1 RLGDA
6 SVGSSAETREALL
19 RCSKEYRAL
28 MHDCASELMDSAAAA
43 TDEPEAAAFLENQS
57 QLLAACQILWH
68 LVEILWVAP
77 RYQSAAAAP
86 QILLELV
93 DWARLHC
100 PQPDRWI
107 AELLESA
114 NATDAPELHQRFW
127 DSLYLLVLQGRT
139 VDARNLLSQ
148 HSQAGRQQQ
157 LKDAMELLNMP
168 KYSFVRDSQSVRKF
182 DVAHCLWQKD
192 VRVRLEAGLFAAHPQ
207 LELLVELLAGDEDA
221 FARPEIVGLCDS
233 WYQLLLARLLLTN
246 PTGSLDCLGREAPEA
261 EALYKRDRP
270 SQRDGDGDGLLDGV
284 LVRLLFD
291 GQVGQFL
298 AEAAGCLGSNWWFVA
313 HLADLLHHCLGG
325 EVGGCS
331 GGGFGAIREHFLLEY
346 SHSMLGRAALWQLA
360 VSYLDYCSN
369 YGRHYQPSPHAAAAT
384 PQEALLV
391 RVPPESQRKAEQIFA
406 ACHARG
412 LLDSANTVART
423 VARRALDKGCLGN
436 ALTWAIRARDP
447 RLVAAIADKFLL
459 GAGGDSAGLARAASA
474 DALDCLATSALL
486 SNRMAFLCQYKLFHD
501 RVSAGQ
507 LAEAADVAAQ
517 LLSSRMIPRRYWL
530 SLLQDCLP
538 LLELRHQA
546 VFTSA
551 QLFDLMHALAEL
563 RQADC
568 APAERL
574 SVVQA
579 SLSDALRRAMI
590 DENFHYSS
598 ASSSLMELMLACRFS
613 ASANSRHRSW
623 LLRRVSMATHSAG
636 AESSDW
642 FRGSAGASSRFLT
655 PFSSWTRV
663 WKLGSTMYSMKPATL
678 YIDRLE
684 LIIKS
689 DATQLNGEWTRIKDN
704 GKYESR
710 ALSRQSM
717 LILPRIPRNPHTSL
731 RASQN
736 DGFQVV
742 NRRRRD
748 DKTVAAGSERKR
760 QQARRAYTPRWTQE
774 AKRRPMLA
782 RTPKWRRSRK
792 FKICVRAASGTLTT
806 AQMKHQSA

>member
-1 RLGDA
+1 QGEAASSQQPESSVALPLPTVEAGCQLGAAWSSLGAVVTVFKAAAAASSRPAVAAASSGHLLECRWSTEFHDCDTLRRLAAESHRVFLTCQRLGDA

-325 EVGGCS
+325 EVGGYSGS

-369 YGRHYQPSPHAAAAT
+369 YGRHY
-384 PQEALLV
+384 QEALLV

-590 DENFHYSS
+590 DENF
-598 ASSSLMELMLACRFS
+598 
-613 ASANSRHRSW
+613 
-623 LLRRVSMATHSAG
+623 
-636 AESSDW
+636 
-642 FRGSAGASSRFLT
+642 
-655 PFSSWTRV
+655 
-663 WKLGSTMYSMKPATL
+663 
-678 YIDRLE
+678 
-684 LIIKS
+684 
-689 DATQLNGEWTRIKDN
+689 
-704 GKYESR
+704 
-710 ALSRQSM
+710 QS
-717 LILPRIPRNPHTSL
+717 
-731 RASQN
+731 
-736 DGFQVV
+736 
-742 NRRRRD
+742 
-748 DKTVAAGSERKR
+748 
-760 QQARRAYTPRWTQE
+760 
-774 AKRRPMLA
+774 
-782 RTPKWRRSRK
+782 
-792 FKICVRAASGTLTT
+792 
-806 AQMKHQSA
+806 